1 LASITTDLETMDWQ
15 IPDIGKMI
23 TNNIL
28 PSSFSAYA
36 VRIGRYS
43 HSVDRR

>member
-1 LASITTDLETMDWQ
+1 MDWQ
-15 IPDIGKMI
+15 IPDIDKTI

-28 PSSFSAYA
+28 PSSLRAYT

-43 HSVDRR
+43 HSVDRGSRLLT